1 MADLVYDIGCNNGAD
16 TAFYLAK
23 GFDVVAVDA
32 DPALCADLAR
42 REAAAIAA
50 GRLRVVNV
58 GVSDKDGELDFFQ
71 NAFSEWS
78 SFEAQSKA
86 TTANSH
92 RVIRVPVVPLSR
104 LIAEHGAPYYLKIDI
119 EGFELRAISTLSPAS
134 PLPRFLSFEVNLGWQ
149 DILAHARRL
158 GYRRFKIVRQGQDHL
173 PPPPNPAREGT
184 YVPIA
189 FTNAHSGCFGHDL
202 LGRWL
207 TQDEIVAAVQA
218 DLAAAET
225 RKTRGEK
232 PGWFDIHARRKLP
245 EAAGG

>member
-58 GVSDKDGELDFFQ
+58 GVSDRDGDLDFFR

-86 TTANSH
+86 TLTNSH
-92 RVIRVPVVPLSR
+92 DVIRVPVVPLAR

-119 EGFELRAISTLSPAS
+119 EGFERRAISTLTPAG
-134 PLPRFLSFEVNLGWQ
+134 PLPRFLSFEVNPDWP
-149 DILAHARRL
+149 DILAQAGHL
-158 GYRRFKIVRQGQDHL
+158 GFRRFKIVRQGKDHL
-173 PPPPNPAREGT
+173 PRPPNPAREGLS
-184 YVPIA
+184 VPIA
-189 FTNAHSGCFGHDL
+189 FTDAHSGCFGHDL
-202 LGRWL
+202 PGRWL
-207 TQDEIVAAVQA
+207 TREEIGPAVEA
-218 DLAAAET
+218 ELAAAET
-225 RKTRGEK
+225 RKARGEP
-232 PGWFDIHARRKLP
+232 PGWFDIHARRKP
-245 EAAGG
+245 PGTDAG